1 MSIARAVRW
10 SVICPITA
18 VAVGC
23 GSAADPSAPIQSTP
37 AQNQPAPPTPT
48 PPAASRVV
56 AKITLVGDTSW
67 AYVGRTVRLHVNATD
82 SAGKPMDSDA
92 ADIRSSNDAVAP
104 LAQRYRYS
112 WILSPGADTTYVLG
126 VDFNL
131 SDVGSTTFR
140 ARLGNLTDSLVLTV
154 NPLPPPTQALAVDSF
169 YVVEAHVACSFACP
183 YLVYWPVMRLREPT
197 GTSHA
202 EVVAVYFSVPTL
214 TTGLCKGQLG
224 FANGSSDYVNYI
236 RDYLWSNDLVMVN
249 LDGTPVPDGPAMGRV
264 LVRDAQGKLGLIEAS
279 GPILRGLKDPSVPST
294 TSNLEVWSC

>member
-10 SVICPITA
+10 SIIWPVTA

-23 GSAADPSAPIQSTP
+23 GSAADPSAPVQSTP
-37 AQNQPAPPTPT
+37 APNQPAPPTPT
-48 PPAASRVV
+48 VPAPSRVL
-56 AKITLVGDTSW
+56 ATIALAGDTSW
-67 AYVGRTVRLHVNATD
+67 SYVGRRVRLHVDATD
-82 SAGKPMDSDA
+82 SSGRPMDSDA
-92 ADIRSSNDAVAP
+92 AEITSSDGAVAP
-104 LAQRYRYS
+104 LVQSYRYS
-112 WILSPGADTTYVLG
+112 WIRSPADTTYVLG

-131 SDVGSTTFR
+131 SDVGKTTFR

-197 GTSHA
+197 GRSYA

-214 TTGLCKGQLG
+214 TTGLCKGRLG

-236 RDYLWSNDLVMVN
+236 REYLWSNDLVMVT
-249 LDGTPVPDGPAMGRV
+249 LDGTSVPDGPAVGRV
-264 LVRDAQGKLGLIEAS
+264 LVRDSQGKLGLIEVT
-279 GPILRGLKDPSVPST
+279 GPILRGLKDPAVPST